1 MISKSTFLERVTA
14 FIIDFIMISCIA
26 IIPIVGCAII
36 MLIIG
41 LKAGWTEDEFNYI
54 TPIVLFFTLLIS
66 MTVLVLVKDIKNGQ
80 SKGKK
85 IMRIAV
91 RDLSNPKQIPVKTK
105 LILRNI
111 TLILWPIEIIL
122 LLLLK
127 KRIGDMISSTCVV
140 YDNVD

>member
-26 IIPIVGCAII
+26 IIPIVGCVII

-66 MTVLVLVKDIKNGQ
+66 IAVLVLVKDIKNGQ

-91 RDLSNPKQIPVKTK
+91 RDLSNPKQIPVKAK

-127 KRIGDMISSTCVV
+127 RRIGDIISSTCVV

>member
-14 FIIDFIMISCIA
+14 FIIDIIMISCIA
-26 IIPIVGCAII
+26 IIPIVGCVII

-66 MTVLVLVKDIKNGQ
+66 IAVLVLVKDIKNGQ

-91 RDLSNPKQIPVKTK
+91 RDLSNPKQIPVKAK

-127 KRIGDMISSTCVV
+127 RRIGDIISSTCVV

>member
-66 MTVLVLVKDIKNGQ
+66 MAVLVLVKDIKNGQ

-91 RDLSNPKQIPVKTK
+91 RDLSNPKQIPGKTK